1 MRGTALPRTG
11 TLPLPLEEQESTGP
25 LGRPRP
31 RGNTPGRRGQGTGT
45 LAVNRHGQ
53 VFLLRHL

>member
-1 MRGTALPRTG
+1 MQGMALPRTG

-31 RGNTPGRRGQGTGT
+31 RGNTPGQEGPG
-45 LAVNRHGQ
+45 HGHPSREQ
-53 VFLLRHL
+53 TWSGFPP